1 MTDKQLKDWM
11 ERFFD
16 AELTVDEEREL
27 YRYLCAN
34 EVSAELR
41 KDREVILAL
50 YSIAEED
57 IELPEG
63 AVERLEAMLDGL
75 EAMKNEVQILPNS
88 PSVHSERSL
97 QRIASMASRAER
109 GECSALHDGVVGAR
123 RAGALQAKRVETP
136 HQFLYARSFTTFRM
150 TKVLLRAACAA
161 AVVAAVFMVIPYGK
175 NKHTEEATV
184 LAMVDDVDKDTFD
197 NPEEAMQCL
206 MAAYEDIMF
215 AMNTARDNT
224 REVHQ
229 ALTQSVMTN
238 LNLLKLEPTKN
249 REL

>member
-50 YSIAEED
+50 CSTMEED

-63 AVERLEAMLDGL
+63 AAERLEAMLDGL
-75 EAMKNEVQILPNS
+75 EAMKTHLNPPCEGGLKKVRPRYTLP
-88 PSVHSERSL
+88 HRE
-97 QRIASMASRAER
+97 
-109 GECSALHDGVVGAR
+109 GWGG
-123 RAGALQAKRVETP
+123 
-136 HQFLYARSFTTFRM
+136 SF
-150 TKVLLRAACAA
+150 LLRAACAA
-161 AVVAAVFMVIPYGK
+161 AVVAIVFLAIPYGK

-206 MAAYEDIMF
+206 MAAYGDMML
-215 AMNTARDNT
+215 AVNTARDNT
-224 REVHQ
+224 REACLSLEQSQ
-229 ALTQSVMTN
+229 AVL
-238 LNLLKLEPTKN
+238 
-249 REL
+249 REMFNVNIN

>member
-27 YRYLCAN
+27 YHYLCAN

-50 YSIAEED
+50 CSTMEED

-63 AVERLEAMLDGL
+63 AAERLEAMLDGL
-75 EAMKNEVQILPNS
+75 KEMKGELQTDDSVTSEKPNKIFKI
-88 PSVHSERSL
+88 PIPRYL
-97 QRIASMASRAER
+97 
-109 GECSALHDGVVGAR
+109 
-123 RAGALQAKRVETP
+123 
-136 HQFLYARSFTTFRM
+136 F
-150 TKVLLRAACAA
+150 RAACAA
-161 AVVAAVFMVIPYGK
+161 AVVAIVFLAIPYGD
-175 NKHTEEATV
+175 NNHTDEATV

-206 MAAYEDIMF
+206 MAAYGDIRY
-215 AMNTARDNT
+215 AMNTTQRHTYEACQT
-224 REVHQ
+224 LEQSQSIIRE
-229 ALTQSVMTN
+229 MFN
-238 LNLLKLEPTKN
+238 MNIN
-249 REL
+249 

>member
-50 YSIAEED
+50 YSTAEED

-75 EAMKNEVQILPNS
+75 EEMRTHLNPPCEGGLKKVRPRYTLP
-88 PSVHSERSL
+88 HRE
-97 QRIASMASRAER
+97 
-109 GECSALHDGVVGAR
+109 GWGG
-123 RAGALQAKRVETP
+123 
-136 HQFLYARSFTTFRM
+136 SF
-150 TKVLLRAACAA
+150 LLRAACAA
-161 AVVAAVFMVIPYGK
+161 AVVAALFLVIPYGS
-175 NKHTEEATV
+175 NKYADEKAM

-206 MAAYEDIMF
+206 MAAYGDMML
-215 AMNTARDNT
+215 AVNTARDNT
-224 REVHQ
+224 REACLSLEQSQ
-229 ALTQSVMTN
+229 AVL
-238 LNLLKLEPTKN
+238 
-249 REL
+249 REMFNVKIN

>member
-50 YSIAEED
+50 CSTAEED

-75 EAMKNEVQILPNS
+75 EEMKTHLNPPCEGGLKKVRPRYTLP
-88 PSVHSERSL
+88 HRE
-97 QRIASMASRAER
+97 
-109 GECSALHDGVVGAR
+109 GWGG
-123 RAGALQAKRVETP
+123 
-136 HQFLYARSFTTFRM
+136 SF
-150 TKVLLRAACAA
+150 LLRAACAA
-161 AVVAAVFMVIPYGK
+161 AVVAVLFLVIPYGS
-175 NKHTEEATV
+175 NKYADEKAM

-206 MAAYEDIMF
+206 MAAYGDMML
-215 AMNTARDNT
+215 AVNTARDNT
-224 REVHQ
+224 REACLSLEQSQ
-229 ALTQSVMTN
+229 AVL
-238 LNLLKLEPTKN
+238 
-249 REL
+249 REMFNVKIN

>member
-50 YSIAEED
+50 YSTAEED

-75 EAMKNEVQILPNS
+75 EAMKTHLNPPCEGGLKKVHPRYTLP
-88 PSVHSERSL
+88 HRE
-97 QRIASMASRAER
+97 
-109 GECSALHDGVVGAR
+109 GWGG
-123 RAGALQAKRVETP
+123 
-136 HQFLYARSFTTFRM
+136 SF
-150 TKVLLRAACAA
+150 LLRAACAA
-161 AVVAAVFMVIPYGK
+161 AVVAVLFLVIPYGS
-175 NKHTEEATV
+175 NKYADEKAM

-197 NPEEAMQCL
+197 NPEEAMECL
-206 MAAYEDIMF
+206 MAAYDEIMF

-224 REVHQ
+224 QEVHQ

>member
-50 YSIAEED
+50 CSTAEED

-63 AVERLEAMLDGL
+63 AAERLEAMLDGL
-75 EAMKNEVQILPNS
+75 EETKEELQILPNS
-88 PSVHSERSL
+88 PSVH
-97 QRIASMASRAER
+97 R
-109 GECSALHDGVVGAR
+109 GGAR

-150 TKVLLRAACAA
+150 TKVLLRAACVA
-161 AVVAAVFMVIPYGK
+161 AVVVALFLAIPYGGD
-175 NKHTEEATV
+175 KHTGGGTT

-206 MAAYEDIMF
+206 KATYEDIMY
-215 AMNTARDNT
+215 AMNTAHDNT
-224 REVHQ
+224 HEVYR
-229 ALTQSVMTN
+229 ALEQSVTTN
-238 LNLLKLEPTKN
+238 LNVLKTETIKAK
-249 REL
+249 EL

>member
-50 YSIAEED
+50 CCTAEED

-75 EAMKNEVQILPNS
+75 EEMRTHLNPPCEGGLKKVRPRYTLP
-88 PSVHSERSL
+88 HRE
-97 QRIASMASRAER
+97 
-109 GECSALHDGVVGAR
+109 GWGG
-123 RAGALQAKRVETP
+123 
-136 HQFLYARSFTTFRM
+136 SF
-150 TKVLLRAACAA
+150 LLRAACAA
-161 AVVAAVFMVIPYGK
+161 AVVAVLFLVIPYGS
-175 NKHTEEATV
+175 NKYADEKAM

-197 NPEEAMQCL
+197 TPEEAMQCL
-206 MAAYEDIMF
+206 MAAYGDIRY
-215 AMNTARDNT
+215 AMNTTQRHTHEACQT
-224 REVHQ
+224 LEQSQSIIRE
-229 ALTQSVMTN
+229 MFN
-238 LNLLKLEPTKN
+238 MNIN
-249 REL
+249 

>member
-50 YSIAEED
+50 CCTAEED

-63 AVERLEAMLDGL
+63 AAERLEAMLDGL
-75 EAMKNEVQILPNS
+75 ETMKTHLNPPCEGGLKKVRPRYTLP
-88 PSVHSERSL
+88 HRE
-97 QRIASMASRAER
+97 
-109 GECSALHDGVVGAR
+109 GWGG
-123 RAGALQAKRVETP
+123 
-136 HQFLYARSFTTFRM
+136 SF
-150 TKVLLRAACAA
+150 LLRAACAA
-161 AVVAAVFMVIPYGK
+161 AVVAVLFLVIPYGS
-175 NKHTEEATV
+175 NKYADEKAM

-197 NPEEAMQCL
+197 TPEEAMQCL
-206 MAAYEDIMF
+206 MAAYDEIMF

-224 REVHQ
+224 HEAHQ

>member
-1 MTDKQLKDWM
+1 MDKEILKDWM
-11 ERFFD
+11 ERFFN

-34 EVSAELR
+34 EVPAELR

-50 YSIAEED
+50 CCTAEED

-88 PSVHSERSL
+88 PSVH
-97 QRIASMASRAER
+97 R
-109 GECSALHDGVVGAR
+109 GGAR

-161 AVVAAVFMVIPYGK
+161 AVVAVLFLIIPYGS
-175 NKHTEEATV
+175 NKYADEKAM

-197 NPEEAMQCL
+197 TPEEAMQCL

>member
-50 YSIAEED
+50 CSTAEED

-63 AVERLEAMLDGL
+63 AAERLEEMLDGL
-75 EAMKNEVQILPNS
+75 EEMKTHHKKCCSAALLVGDKS
-88 PSVHSERSL
+88 PIVATDAHSRRPCKGGLEAPQRRRSL
-97 QRIASMASRAER
+97 PPRK
-109 GECSALHDGVVGAR
+109 GWGG
-123 RAGALQAKRVETP
+123 
-136 HQFLYARSFTTFRM
+136 SF
-150 TKVLLRAACAA
+150 LLRAACAA
-161 AVVAAVFMVIPYGK
+161 AVVAAVFLAIPHDES
-175 NKHTEEATV
+175 KHTDEATV
-184 LAMVDDVDKDTFD
+184 LTMVDDVDKDTFD

-206 MAAYEDIMF
+206 MAAYGDIQY
-215 AMNTARDNT
+215 AMNTTQRQTHEAYQT
-224 REVHQ
+224 LEQSQSIIRE
-229 ALTQSVMTN
+229 MFN
-238 LNLLKLEPTKN
+238 MNIN
-249 REL
+249 